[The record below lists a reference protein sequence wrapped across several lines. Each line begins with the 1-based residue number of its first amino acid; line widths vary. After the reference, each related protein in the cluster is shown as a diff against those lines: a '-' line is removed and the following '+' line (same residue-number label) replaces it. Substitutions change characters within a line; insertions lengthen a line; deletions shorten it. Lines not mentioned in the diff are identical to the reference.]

1 MKDLKPGRSILRT
14 VKIEVL
20 VIMTLLFVYSNTY
33 GQSGEQYIVTSQSLN
48 VRSGEGTDF
57 SILGKLSEGDLV
69 TLVEKKDSGW
79 WIVKLLDL
87 EGYVFSEYLIIDPNR
102 DWQRTNYTTGSVP
115 SCENI
120 VPKDDFDIDNYL
132 RIVVGSGTDI
142 VVKLMKIG
150 NYGDECIRIVFI
162 RSNDTYEMK
171 NIPEGRYYLK
181 LAYGQD
187 YRQKVEGN
195 RCYVRFVKNA
205 QYEKGTEILDFNLV
219 KLPNERIGDSL
230 YESWDVPSFEFY
242 FDVIET
248 LKVAQSFKSKDISED
263 EFNK

>member
-1 MKDLKPGRSILRT
+1 MKDLKPERLILR
-14 VKIEVL
+14 
-20 VIMTLLFVYSNTY
+20 VIKLELLILFTLLFAYSSTFS
-33 GQSGEQYIVTSQSLN
+33 QSGDQYIVTSQSLN
-48 VRSGEGTDF
+48 IRSGEGIDF

-69 TLVEKKDSGW
+69 TLVEKKESGW
-79 WIVKLLDL
+79 WVVKTLVL
-87 EGYVFSEYLIIDPNR
+87 EGYVHSNYLVIDPNR

-120 VPKDDFDIDNYL
+120 LPKYDFDIDNFL
-132 RIVVGSGTDI
+132 RIVVGSGTDV

-150 NYGDECIRIVFI
+150 NYGDECIRIVFV
-162 RSNDTYEMK
+162 RGNDTYEIK
-171 NIPEGRYYLK
+171 NIPEGNYYLK

-195 RCYVRFVKNA
+195 RCYVKFIKNA

-219 KLPNERIGDSL
+219 KLPNERIGNSI

-242 FDVIET
+242 FDVTEA
-248 LKVAQSFKSKDISED
+248 LKVAQSFKSKDISEA